1 MNTSLS
7 VNACLAPVVSVHGQ
21 AVTTVEGIG
30 QARGRLHAVQQRLA
44 ESHGS
49 QCGFCTPGIVMS
61 MYTLLRNNPRPSM
74 EEVETYFQGNLC
86 RCTGYRPILEGFKT
100 LTDGGCGAENCCRN
114 RQDGHV
120 QEEEEEGPGYTN
132 ILYNSQQFTPYDPSQ
147 EPIFPPQLQLDES
160 LDSQFLLF
168 QSPRVKWFRPTTL
181 SQMFDLKQKYPEAKV
196 VVGNTELGVEV
207 KFKHCEYPVYVS
219 PAMVKEMNAV
229 MIEEDGVRLG
239 AAVSLDRLDSLATK
253 LETTHPAWQLRVFK
267 QIKEMLRWFAGK
279 QIRNVAAIG
288 GNIMTGSPISDLNP
302 IFLASACRLQ
312 IGSINGM
319 MEIQF
324 DENFYTGYR
333 RNVVKPNEILVS
345 IKIPF
350 TKQNQYF
357 GAYKQSKRRD
367 DDIAIVNS
375 AFSMTISQDKVE
387 NVLMAFGGVAPT
399 TKLAL
404 STCKELVGAEF
415 SRCLVDVACSSLL
428 QEFSLPPDV
437 PGAMVRYRQ
446 SLVISFFFKFF
457 LSVMKELNGGINSLE
472 SSAVGVFE
480 KEPIISNQLYEMR
493 TRAGQPGLVG
503 RPVKHRAAD
512 KQVAGTAVY
521 TDDLPRIETELY
533 LGLVL
538 SSKAHAKILSVD
550 VTAAMEVEGVVDWV
564 DHKSISKERNIFNT
578 AIVRDELVFAE
589 DEVFCVGMIIG
600 GVVARDQE
608 TAQRAAR
615 LVKVEYQVLPAIVT
629 MEEAIAAQSFHH
641 WEQNTIS
648 KGDVAS
654 VFSAPDSLVVEGSM
668 RTGAQEHFYLET
680 QATIAIPTGEDG
692 EMKIIASTQNPT
704 LTQLTV
710 ASVLGVQANKVV
722 VSVKRMGGGFGGK
735 ETRSVPIT
743 AVVAVAAAQTGRPV
757 RIMLDRDEDMAV
769 SGWRHPFLGNYKVAF
784 NKEGKVLAA
793 DVDLYNNAGWTMDLS
808 FSVMERAMFHSDN
821 SYLVPNL
828 RVRGHCCKTNLP
840 SNTAFRGFGGPQV
853 SHLSTYVIQEVMEVL
868 ILNPNLHIIH
878 IYGFSE
884 EEADVL

>member
-1 MNTSLS
+1 MDRTRSSLDHIS

-30 QARGRLHAVQQRLA
+30 DAKGRLHAVQQRLA

-61 MYTLLRNNPRPSM
+61 MYTLLRNNPRPNM
-74 EEVETYFQGNLC
+74 EDIEIYFQGNLC

-100 LTDGGCGAENCCRN
+100 LTEEGCGAENCCRN
-114 RQDGHV
+114 KKDG
-120 QEEEEEGPGYTN
+120 EEEEEDGPGYTN
-132 ILYNSQQFTPYDPSQ
+132 ILYNSQDFIPYDPSQ
-147 EPIFPPQLQLDES
+147 EPIFPPELQLDQT
-160 LDSQFLLF
+160 LDRQFLLF
-168 QSPRVKWFRPTTL
+168 QSERVKWFRPRTL
-181 SQMFDLKQKYPEAKV
+181 SQLFDLKEKYPEAKIV
-196 VVGNTELGVEV
+196 GGNTELGVEV
-207 KFKHCEYPVYVS
+207 KFKHCDYPVYVS
-219 PAMVKEMNAV
+219 PSMVKELTAV

-239 AAVSLDRLDSLATK
+239 AAVSLDRLDSLCTK
-253 LETTHPAWQLRVFK
+253 LETTHQAWQLRVFK

-302 IFLASACRLQ
+302 IFLASKCRAT
-312 IGSINGM
+312 IGSSSGTS
-319 MEIQF
+319 EIEL

-333 RNVVKPNEILVS
+333 RNVVKPNEILIS

-357 GAYKQSKRRD
+357 VAYKQSKRRD

-375 AFSMTISQDKVE
+375 AFNMTISNDKVE
-387 NVLMAFGGVAPT
+387 KAVMAFGGMAPT
-399 TKLAL
+399 TKIAL
-404 STCKELVGAEF
+404 STCQSMVGERF
-415 SRCLVDVACSSLL
+415 SRDLVDLACSKLL
-428 QEFSLPPDV
+428 EEFSLPPDV

-457 LSVMKELNGGINSLE
+457 LSVMKELNGGINPLE
-472 SSAVGVFE
+472 NSATAVFE
-480 KEPIISNQLYEMR
+480 KDPISSNQLFEKR
-493 TRAGQPGLVG
+493 LWPGQSELVG
-503 RPVKHRAAD
+503 KPIKHRAAD
-512 KQVAGTAVY
+512 KQVSGTAVY
-521 TDDLPRIETELY
+521 VDDMPRIETELY

-550 VTAAMEVEGVVDWV
+550 VSAALEMEGVVDWV
-564 DHKSISKERNIFNT
+564 DHKSISKERNLFNT
-578 AIVRDELVFAE
+578 AVVRDELVFAE

-600 GVVARDQE
+600 GIVAKDQE

-615 LVKVEYQVLPAIVT
+615 LVKVEYQDLPAIVT
-629 MEEAIAAQSFHH
+629 MEEAIAAGSYHH
-641 WEQNTIS
+641 WQQNTITQ
-648 KGDVAS
+648 GDVAS
-654 VFSAPDSLVVEGSM
+654 VFSDPDNLVVEGSM

-680 QATIAIPTGEDG
+680 QATIAIPSGEDG

-710 ASVLGVQANKVV
+710 ASVLGVKANKVV
-722 VSVKRMGGGFGGK
+722 VTVKRMGGGFGGK
-735 ETRSVPIT
+735 ETRSVPLT

-757 RIMLDRDEDMAV
+757 RIMLDRDEDMAI
-769 SGWRHPFLGNYKVAF
+769 SGWRHPFLGKYKVAF
-784 NKEGKVLAA
+784 NKDGKVLGA

-828 RVRGHCCKTNLP
+828 RVKGHCCKTNLP

-853 SHLSTYVIQEVMEVL
+853 RHKIE
-868 ILNPNLHIIH
+868 
-878 IYGFSE
+878 FF
-884 EEADVL
+884 